1 MSANNNSVSVPPA
14 LAASLRF
21 LERLPAEDRADVEK
35 AIRDQWEED
44 QEHAQEQAAR
54 AAEEEAD
61 RLQAEELAA
70 DAEAQRQAAA
80 LREQE
85 AHVTAAKALVDMVKA
100 HDSTTEAKD
109 KGKKVLQDDE
119 AENTLDLLIALPSQK
134 IRDKIK
140 ACEYVDIW
148 HLTTEGM
155 AAATR
160 SKLTGTTYDFGPEG
174 FKLKEDL
181 TGFKK
186 DQDLSSAA
194 WITAVGHYVRIMQLE
209 GVADNIVQSM
219 VRLNHIVTNHPD
231 FEQHGAAIR
240 MWHQKQRT
248 QWVLSSNFRSD
259 GKRFNLG
266 KPNEKH
272 LDELRLRCLEDR
284 TERRI
289 AALGA
294 NSHGPSG
301 SGYSSSS
308 GGGGN
313 HNSGGGK
320 RPHSNDSSSSA
331 QRMKAPRTI
340 FRCFVCFSYESG
352 HPYRTCDAKSRVDG
366 KEQFAIRGSGGR
378 IVFADS
384 HKPICIDFQL
394 KGCTTPCRS
403 GAVHRCVNCGVS
415 GHGASGCSA

>member
-209 GVADNIVQSM
+209 G
-219 VRLNHIVTNHPD
+219 
-231 FEQHGAAIR
+231 
-240 MWHQKQRT
+240 
-248 QWVLSSNFRSD
+248 
-259 GKRFNLG
+259 
-266 KPNEKH
+266 
-272 LDELRLRCLEDR
+272 
-284 TERRI
+284 
-289 AALGA
+289 
-294 NSHGPSG
+294 
-301 SGYSSSS
+301 
-308 GGGGN
+308 
-313 HNSGGGK
+313 
-320 RPHSNDSSSSA
+320 
-331 QRMKAPRTI
+331 
-340 FRCFVCFSYESG
+340 
-352 HPYRTCDAKSRVDG
+352 
-366 KEQFAIRGSGGR
+366 
-378 IVFADS
+378 
-384 HKPICIDFQL
+384 
-394 KGCTTPCRS
+394 
-403 GAVHRCVNCGVS
+403 
-415 GHGASGCSA
+415 